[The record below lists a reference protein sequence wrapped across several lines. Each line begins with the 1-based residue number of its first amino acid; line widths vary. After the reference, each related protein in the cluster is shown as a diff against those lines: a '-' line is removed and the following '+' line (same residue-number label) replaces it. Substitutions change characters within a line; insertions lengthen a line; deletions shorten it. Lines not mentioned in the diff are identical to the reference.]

1 MESLKNVLLIVLVYL
16 EKKFKEKTRQC
27 SPYLSNI
34 TRIMRSVPS
43 LSPCL
48 SENIHTK
55 NDLVKRLNK
64 QIKILLTDNIF
75 DIS

>member
-1 MESLKNVLLIVLVYL
+1 MFSLLFLSIWKKNSRR
-16 EKKFKEKTRQC
+16 KPG

-43 LSPCL
+43 LSL

>member
-1 MESLKNVLLIVLVYL
+1 MFSLLFLSIWKKNSRR
-16 EKKFKEKTRQC
+16 KPG